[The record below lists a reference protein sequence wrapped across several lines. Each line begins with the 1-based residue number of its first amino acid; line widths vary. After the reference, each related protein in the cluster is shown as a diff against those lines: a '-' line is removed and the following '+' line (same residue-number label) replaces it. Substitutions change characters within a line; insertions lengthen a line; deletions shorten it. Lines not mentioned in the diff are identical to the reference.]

1 MCINILKGV
10 GALVLAIVICFIAN
24 VAVSMAN
31 GTPHTL
37 NPEIAF
43 AWVGTAPAMF
53 YMATG
58 FWRRVVASL
67 LGSIVSIAARFAFGL
82 GVGWLLS
89 SGALTEAQALEFIFG
104 PFPMMAT
111 IIQLTVA
118 YLVAR
123 ALMRRGV
130 ASRKSSLATA

>member
-1 MCINILKGV
+1 MCNNIIKGT
-10 GALVLAIVICFIAN
+10 GALFLVAIILFIIN

-31 GTPHTL
+31 GTPRTPNL
-37 NPEIAF
+37 EIAF
-43 AWVGTAPAMF
+43 AWVGTAPATF

-58 FWRRVVASL
+58 FWRRCIASF

-82 GVGWLLS
+82 GIGWLLS
-89 SGALTEAQALEFIFG
+89 FGALTEAQALEFIFG
-104 PFPMMAT
+104 PFPMMAI

-118 YLVAR
+118 YLIAR

-130 ASRKSSLATA
+130 AKAKSSLATV